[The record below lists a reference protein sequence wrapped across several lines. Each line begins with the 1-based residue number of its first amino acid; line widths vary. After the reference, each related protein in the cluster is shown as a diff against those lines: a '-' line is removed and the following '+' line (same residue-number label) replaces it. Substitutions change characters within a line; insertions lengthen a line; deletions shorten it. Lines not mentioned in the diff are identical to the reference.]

1 MKNELTNS
9 EQAIYNLLVN
19 EGLRNKDIA
28 KKLGYTSRTVDN
40 KVAIIKQKKGVT
52 TLTELII
59 KHYKD
64 IIERGILCPMIT
76 SR

>member
-1 MKNELTNS
+1 MNQLTTS

-28 KKLGYTSRTVDN
+28 KKLGYASGTIDN

-59 KHYKD
+59 KHYKE
-64 IIERGILCPMIT
+64 IISRGTLCPNIT
-76 SR
+76 TL

>member
-1 MKNELTNS
+1 MTNQLTNS
-9 EQAIYNLLVN
+9 EQAIYDLLVN

-40 KVAIIKQKKGVT
+40 KVAIIKYKKGVS
-52 TLTELII
+52 TLPELII
-59 KHYKD
+59 KHYKG
-64 IIERGILCPMIT
+64 IIERGVLCPMIT